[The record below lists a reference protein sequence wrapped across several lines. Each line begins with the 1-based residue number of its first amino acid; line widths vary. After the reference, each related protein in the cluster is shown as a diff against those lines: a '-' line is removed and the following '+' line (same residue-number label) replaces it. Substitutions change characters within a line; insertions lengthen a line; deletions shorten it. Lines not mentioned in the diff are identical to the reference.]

1 MHYCKDAV
9 NDITIAYIGG
19 GSRGWAWRLMSDL
32 AAEEGMSGSV
42 RLYDIDFAAARD
54 NEILG
59 NKLFDRTDVKGKWQ
73 YEAVKTL
80 EAALSGADFIVI
92 SILPGT
98 FTEMASD
105 VHLPEEYGIYQSVG
119 DSVGPGGLIRALRT
133 IPMYMEIAKGIKQYS
148 PKAWVINY
156 TNPMALCTKTLY
168 EVFPDIKAFG
178 CCHEVFSTQKL
189 LASVLRECKEID
201 GIERS
206 DIKINVLGI
215 NHFTWIDTASYK
227 NIDVFALYKEFVN
240 VYYQEGYEDGMQKGH
255 WINDSFSSANRVKF
269 DLFKRYG
276 IIAAAGDRHLA
287 EFVPGNWYLKDRQT
301 IEKWKFNL
309 TTVDW
314 RMKDL
319 NNRREK
325 SKQLVHGREQFELKE
340 SGEEGVKQIKALL
353 GLQDLVTNVNML
365 NTGQVIGL
373 PIGAVVETNA
383 LFTRD
388 SLKPVMAGKLPIA
401 VENLVVRHVYNQDII
416 LKASFARDKELA
428 LSAFLNDPLVTIP
441 VDDATQLFHHMLY
454 NSREYLLGWNL

>member
-1 MHYCKDAV
+1 MQYCGDRV

-32 AAEEGMSGSV
+32 AVEECMSGTV
-42 RLYDIDFAAARD
+42 KLYDIDFEAAQD

-59 NKLFDRTDVKGKWQ
+59 NTLFDREDVKGKWQ
-73 YEAVKTL
+73 YKAVKTL

-98 FTEMASD
+98 FADMASD
-105 VHLPEEYGIYQSVG
+105 VHLPEQYGIYQSVG
-119 DSVGPGGLIRALRT
+119 DSVGPGGLLRALRT
-133 IPMYMEIAKGIKQYS
+133 IPMYVEIAKKIKKYS

-168 EVFPDIKAFG
+168 EVFPEIKAFG
-178 CCHEVFSTQKL
+178 CCHEVFATQKL
-189 LASVLRECKEID
+189 LASVLRELKGLD

-215 NHFTWIDTASYK
+215 NHFTWISEANYK

-240 VYYQEGYEDGMQKGH
+240 AFYQEGYEDGTQKGH

-269 DLFKRYG
+269 DLFKRFG

-287 EFVPGNWYLKDRQT
+287 EFFPSNWYLKDLDT
-301 IEKWKFNL
+301 IKKWKFNL
-309 TTVDW
+309 TPVKW
-314 RMKDL
+314 RIQDL
-319 NNRREK
+319 NNRCEK
-325 SKQLVHGREQFELKE
+325 SKNLVNGRNKFELKE

-353 GLQDLVTNVNML
+353 GLADLVTNVNIL
-365 NTGQVIGL
+365 NRGQVTGV

-383 LFTRD
+383 VFTRD
-388 SLKPVMAGKLPIA
+388 SLKPVMAGRLPIA
-401 VENLVVRHVYNQDII
+401 IESLVVRHVYNQDTI
-416 LKASFARDKELA
+416 LKASFNKDKELA

-441 VDDATQLFHHMLY
+441 VDDATQLFNKMID
-454 NSREYLLGWNL
+454 NSREYLSEWKL